1 MKRIVDDGYKTIFLQ
16 RGGFLVKKVFIVLVL
31 IEMVIGT
38 VVENPVVHAVYA
50 SKQLKGEERSGNTEN
65 FKTEF
70 AYEIAQFTAKI
81 VSMPNEDIEKF
92 KMEFAYRTFEV
103 TTKVMPIIPNEERN
117 VFAYEMAQ
125 ITTKIISD
133 KTVDIEKAKNEFA
146 YEIAKLTTKIIMN
159 TDSETISQG
168 NANYS
173 PSKGS
178 LLRNNADIEQ
188 KPTID
193 VKNHPDLVQND
204 IASTSDIA
212 PTTYHALIDELMNVS
227 DDNHHAKQKLN
238 IDGELRLHYAFNSGA
253 KQLEKDSSGVRV
265 RLGFDTEFDR
275 DWHAYGMLEGKQNL
289 VNYNNEF
296 KLLDLYVTHKNKETM
311 VKAGAFGYLMADG
324 NIYDSTFKGVRSDF
338 NGPVSYTVSFGKT
351 DYTKKTVIA
360 TATYH
365 DYDYNVETGV
375 YHYQTEDSK
384 QKRNTIVALGGDYN
398 FSNFGVEA
406 MVLHSSLKDSKGN
419 NNGYVVGLKYG
430 DLKTYRPGSY
440 DVFVKYYNQPVGTY
454 ISHGMNGR
462 GNSMEG
468 FKGYGIGVNYTFAE
482 NFVAGLE
489 HYNLVDKV
497 TGEDGNTLWSY
508 VTYYF

>member
-1 MKRIVDDGYKTIFLQ
+1 MKKIFVSL
-16 RGGFLVKKVFIVLVL
+16 LL
-31 IEMVIGT
+31 IELLLVIFIN
-38 VVENPVVHAVYA
+38 NPVEHAVYA
-50 SKQLKGEERSGNTEN
+50 SKQVNNEEKYRNTVN

-70 AYEIAQFTAKI
+70 AYEMAQFTAKI
-81 VSMPNEDIEKF
+81 VSASTGDIEKF
-92 KMEFAYRTFEV
+92 KMEFAYSASEV
-103 TTKVMPIIPNEERN
+103 TTKVMPIIPNAQRS

-133 KTVDIEKAKNEFA
+133 QMVDIEKAKNEFA
-146 YEIAKLTTKIIMN
+146 YDIAKLTTKIIMN
-159 TDSETISQG
+159 TDNRTISQE
-168 NANYS
+168 NPDYNKA
-173 PSKGS
+173 KGM

-188 KPTID
+188 KPTLTEN
-193 VKNHPDLVQND
+193 KYPDTVQKD
-204 IASTSDIA
+204 IVPTSDIS
-212 PTTYHALIDELMNVS
+212 PTTYQALIDELMNVN
-227 DDNHHAKQKLN
+227 DGTHQAAQKIN

-253 KQLEKDSSGVRV
+253 KQLEKDSSGIRA
-265 RLGFDTEFDR
+265 RLGFDMEIDR

-324 NIYDSTFKGVRSDF
+324 NIYDSTFKGVRADF
-338 NGPVSYTVSFGKT
+338 NGPVTYTMSLGKT
-351 DYTKKTVIA
+351 DYTKNTTIA
-360 TATYH
+360 TASYH
-365 DYDYNVETGV
+365 DYDYNLETGV
-375 YHYQTEDSK
+375 YHYQADDST
-384 QKRNTIVALGGDYN
+384 QKKNTIVTLGGDYN
-398 FSNFGVEA
+398 FSNFGVGA
-406 MVLHSSLKDSKGN
+406 MLLHSSLKDSKGN

-430 DLKTYRPGSY
+430 DLKTYRTGTY

-497 TGEDGNTLWSY
+497 TGENGNTLWSY